1 MRNSRQLS
9 AISLP
14 SGPPRPAVSLHLS
27 AVGKISPGMIAFL
40 LAVCVAL
47 GMTGCKG
54 GEKEAEPVVPVQVA
68 TVARSPLQQAITAQA
83 ILYPLQQSAITPK
96 ISAPVEKYYIQRAS
110 HVQAG
115 QLLAVLENRDLS
127 AAAEQNRGDYEQAQA
142 AYETTTAASLPA
154 DIQKAQL
161 DVDAAKRLYEA
172 EQKVYDSRQELF
184 KEGALPRKD
193 LDQAGVDFTNAKNQ
207 YEIAQK
213 HLDAMMAVE
222 KQQTLKSA
230 QGQLTSAKGKY
241 QGAAA
246 QLGYSEIHSPINGVV
261 TDRPLYPGEMATAG
275 TPLLTVMDIS
285 QVIAKAHI
293 PQAEAAALKAGDKAS
308 MSVPGE
314 DEPVEGKVTIVS
326 PALDPGS
333 TTVEVWVQ
341 AKNPQERLKPG
352 TSVQVTMVAQTVKD
366 ALAIPAIALLTG
378 DDGATSVMLVDKD
391 DKAHQTPV
399 KVGIRQGDQI
409 QIVEGLK
416 AGDRVVA
423 SGSYGLPDNTK
434 IKVERAE
441 KSGDGTGEKSSAGKD
456 EDDKK

>member
-1 MRNSRQLS
+1 MEISRQSSVVSRQTRLRASGFGLLVLTS
-9 AISLP
+9 A
-14 SGPPRPAVSLHLS
+14 
-27 AVGKISPGMIAFL
+27 
-40 LAVCVAL
+40 LATSF
-47 GMTGCKG
+47 TGCSKEPV
-54 GEKEAEPVVPVQVA
+54 EKEPVVPVQVA
-68 TVARSPLQQAITAQA
+68 TVEKTPLQRTVVAQA

-110 HVQAG
+110 HVKAG

-161 DVDAAKRLYEA
+161 DVDAAKRMYDA
-172 EQKVYDSRQELF
+172 EEKVYNSRQELF

-230 QGQLTSAKGKY
+230 AGQLTSAKGKY

-246 QLGYSEIHSPINGVV
+246 QLGYSEIHSPINGVIA
-261 TDRPLYPGEMATAG
+261 DRPLYPGEMAAAG
-275 TPLLTVMDIS
+275 MPLLTVMDIS

-293 PQAEAAALKAGDKAS
+293 PQPEAAALKVGDKATLTA
-308 MSVPGE
+308 PGE
-314 DEPVEGKVTIVS
+314 EEPFEGKVTIIS
-326 PALDPGS
+326 PALDPNS

-341 AKNPQERLKPG
+341 AKNTKEKLKPG
-352 TSVQVTMVAQTVKD
+352 TSVQVSMTAQTVPD

-378 DDGATSVMLVDKD
+378 DDGATTVMLVDKD

-399 KVGIRQGDQI
+399 KVGIRQGDQV
-409 QIVEGLK
+409 QIVDGLK

-434 IKVERAE
+434 IKVQIADKGTDDKSGAKPDAG
-441 KSGDGTGEKSSAGKD
+441 KSGDDKD
-456 EDDKK
+456 NDKK

>member
-1 MRNSRQLS
+1 MAISHQSSVVSRQRQHRLQ
-9 AISLP
+9 A
-14 SGPPRPAVSLHLS
+14 SGFGFPV
-27 AVGKISPGMIAFL
+27 
-40 LAVCVAL
+40 LALAL
-47 GMTGCKG
+47 GAVFFTGCSKEPA
-54 GEKEAEPVVPVQVA
+54 EKEPVVPVQVA
-68 TVARSPLQQAITAQA
+68 TVEKTSLQRTVVAQA

-110 HVQAG
+110 HVHAG

-161 DVDAAKRLYEA
+161 DVDGAKRMYDA
-172 EQKVYDSRQELF
+172 EQQVYNSRQELF

-230 QGQLTSAKGKY
+230 AGQLTSAKGKY

-246 QLGYSEIHSPINGVV
+246 QLGYSEIHSPINGVIA
-261 TDRPLYPGEMATAG
+261 DRPLYPGEMAAAG

-293 PQAEAAALKAGDKAS
+293 PQPEAAALKVGDKATITA
-308 MSVPGE
+308 PGE
-314 DEPVEGKVTIVS
+314 EEPVEGRVTIVS
-326 PALDPGS
+326 PALDPNS

-341 AKNPQERLKPG
+341 AKNLKEKLKPG
-352 TSVQVTMVAQTVKD
+352 TSVQVSMLAQTVPD
-366 ALAIPAIALLTG
+366 ALAIPAISLLTG
-378 DDGATSVMLVDKD
+378 DDGATTVMLVDKD

-409 QIVEGLK
+409 QIVDGLK
-416 AGDRVVA
+416 PGDRVVA

-434 IKVERAE
+434 IKVETADKASDD
-441 KSGDGTGEKSSAGKD
+441 KSGAKPDAGKGGD
-456 EDDKK
+456 DKDDDKK